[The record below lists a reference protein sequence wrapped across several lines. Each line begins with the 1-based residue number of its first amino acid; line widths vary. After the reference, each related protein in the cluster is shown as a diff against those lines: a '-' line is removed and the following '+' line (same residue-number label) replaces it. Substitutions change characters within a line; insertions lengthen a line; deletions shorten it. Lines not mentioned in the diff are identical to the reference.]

1 MKSGRFSIATYII
14 FGLALIGLVSRATQY
29 IIPIVVFG
37 VIFLLFKFPPN
48 KWGKS
53 KTTTTRSGRTKEKR
67 TRDATFRVINGSK
80 GSSDEPPKY
89 H

>member
-14 FGLALIGLVSRATQY
+14 LGLALIGLVSKATEFV
-29 IIPIVVFG
+29 IPIVVFG

-53 KTTTTRSGRTKEKR
+53 KITPKFGRTKEKR
-67 TRDATFRVINGSK
+67 TRNATFRVINGNK
-80 GSSDEPPKY
+80 GNSDEPPKY